1 MDTTSIII
9 MATLALIAVAGFL
22 VFRKRGKV
30 EVKGPLG
37 IEFKL
42 DASNEQSAPSP
53 AVKIDG
59 AKSKAGRLVAED
71 NTGRGV
77 DVKNVDVKDDI
88 LVSST
93 PSKNGTQ
100 PQ

>member
-1 MDTTSIII
+1 MDTTSVIII
-9 MATLALIAVAGFL
+9 AIFALIAVAGFL

-37 IEFKL
+37 IELKL

-59 AKSKAGRLVAED
+59 AKSKAGGLAAED

-77 DVKNVDVKDDI
+77 DVKNIEVKDDI
-88 LVSST
+88 FVSST
-93 PSKNGTQ
+93 PPKNDTQ
-100 PQ
+100 TR

>member
-9 MATLALIAVAGFL
+9 IAIFALIVVAYL
-22 VFRKRGKV
+22 LIFRKHGKV
-30 EVKGPLG
+30 EINGPLG
-37 IEFKL
+37 IGLKL

-59 AKSKAGRLVAED
+59 AKSKAGGLVAED

-93 PSKNGTQ
+93 PSKNDTQ